1 MRISDWSSDVCSSDL
16 AGFRRVRTPDWLRPA
31 IGGLLLGLLAMEF
44 PYVLGSGH
52 GGIEQVL
59 HQNLPLVVLFT
70 LMAAKCL
77 ASAISIGS
85 GFTGGL
91 FSASLRSEERSVG
104 KECVSTC
111 RFRWPA

>member
-1 MRISDWSSDVCSSDL
+1 MVGVTAMRAATVID

-77 ASAISIGS
+77 A
-85 GFTGGL
+85 
-91 FSASLRSEERSVG
+91 RSEERRVG
-104 KECVSTC
+104 QGVSTC
-111 RFRWPA
+111 RSRWSPHH